1 MVPDVG
7 LYNENGAFDRRRLLK
22 WAGVAAAAANVGAGA
37 AQKGVVEFYGSEVL
51 PRLRQNG

>member
-51 PRLRQNG
+51 PGLSQSG